1 MEELKAQK
9 VNDEVVS
16 HMWGVCVC
24 VCVCVCVREREIDD
38 ET

>member
-24 VCVCVCVREREIDD
+24 VCVREREREIDD

>member
-24 VCVCVCVREREIDD
+24 VCERVREIDD

>member
-24 VCVCVCVREREIDD
+24 EREREIDD

>member
-24 VCVCVCVREREIDD
+24 VCEREREIDD